1 MEPNVVMSVS
11 LIAAFLAGV
20 VALFAPCCITFLLP
34 AYLGSVFK
42 EKKRVMLM
50 TLVFG
55 AGIFVVLMPAV
66 LGVSLISKFVF
77 RYHDVTYYLGGVVM
91 VVVGLLSLFGIKLP
105 MPHFAARQ
113 STDKPDMVSIF
124 TLGVFSGLTSAC
136 CAPVLIGILALTF
149 LTPSFWLAMLT
160 GAVYVLGMIAP
171 LLISGYFI
179 DAQKIFNKAV
189 FNKKIG
195 RFVLSNLIAA
205 GIFIPTGFLIL
216 YLTFAGKLS
225 METSRHY
232 AQTIQNTA
240 ASIDTAWKKMV
251 FKQKIP
257 GKIEGSKTAQ
267 SGDITVMAQ
276 PTESGFSLQ
285 FDTHTTELD
294 FQIEKIAKL
303 TDDLGTDYGEA
314 VWEGAE
320 PGGHH
325 RQGSVKFTKAVD
337 LRAKR
342 VTLTLEGL
350 DVKFEWERR

>member
-1 MEPNVVMSVS
+1 MEFSTLTSVS
-11 LIAAFLAGV
+11 LIAAFLAGI

-42 EKKRVMLM
+42 EKKQVMLM
-50 TLVFG
+50 TLIFG

-91 VVVGLLSLFGIKLP
+91 LGVGLLSLFGVKLP
-105 MPHFAARQ
+105 MPHFTAKQ
-113 STDKPDMVSIF
+113 TTDKPDVVSIF

-160 GAVYVLGMIAP
+160 GAVYVLGMVAP

-205 GIFIPTGFLIL
+205 GIFIPTGLLIL

-240 ASIDTAWKKMV
+240 TSIDEGWKKLIT
-251 FKQKIP
+251 KP
-257 GKIEGSKTAQ
+257 NGKIEGRKTQ
-267 SGDITVMAQ
+267 TWGDVTATAT
-276 PTESGFSLQ
+276 PTEERFELQ
-285 FDTHTTELD
+285 FDTYTTELD
-294 FQIEKIAKL
+294 FDVEKIAKL
-303 TDDLGTDYGEA
+303 TDDAGSDYGPGK
-314 VWEGAE
+314 WEGTP

-325 RQGSVKFTKAVD
+325 RRGTLSFDKPMTAKA
-337 LRAKR
+337 KKIQ
-342 VTLTLEGL
+342 LTLKGWGSWQ
-350 DVKFEWERR
+350 WEVVR